1 MIGKTLEIKTQFVD
15 FGLDEE
21 EANWMAY
28 IDDEKYFGKYGHG
41 ATEEEAINNLK
52 EILED

>member
-1 MIGKTLEIKTQFVD
+1 MIGKTLEIKTSFVD

-28 IDDEKYFGKYGHG
+28 VDDEKYFGKYGFG
-41 ATEEEAINNLK
+41 ATEEEAIKSLK
-52 EILED
+52 ELIK